1 MKSQMVLNAT
11 SLEQTEVQWGDYR
24 PLFETD
30 YQKIMQVHFWS
41 PLINRWVKLVPAKT
55 GDQSAA
61 EVTPEDLV
69 AIRQFMQSGCDQ
81 RVAIER
87 VLGKVG

>member
-1 MKSQMVLNAT
+1 VKPQVVFNAT
-11 SLEQTEVQWGDYR
+11 SLEATSVDWGDY
-24 PLFETD
+24 PALFETD

-41 PLINRWVKLVPAKT
+41 SLINRWVKLVPAKT
-55 GDQSAA
+55 GDQSAV

-69 AIRQFMQSGCDQ
+69 VTRQFMQFGCDQ

>member
-1 MKSQMVLNAT
+1 MKPQVVFNAT
-11 SLEQTEVQWGDYR
+11 SLEVTSVAWGDY
-24 PLFETD
+24 PALFETD
-30 YQKIMQVHFWS
+30 YQKIMQVHLWS

-55 GDQSAA
+55 GDQSAV
-61 EVTPEDLV
+61 EVTTEDLV
-69 AIRQFMQSGCDQ
+69 AICQFMQSGCDQ